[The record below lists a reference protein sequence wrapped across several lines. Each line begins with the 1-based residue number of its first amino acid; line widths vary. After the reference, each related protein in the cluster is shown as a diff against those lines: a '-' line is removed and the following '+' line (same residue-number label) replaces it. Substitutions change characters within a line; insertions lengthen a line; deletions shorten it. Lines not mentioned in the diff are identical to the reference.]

1 MSRAQARSYK
11 SRNDLLFVGACL
23 QATTDTQSYAV
34 RGTTNIGPHV
44 KHPLLL
50 IQTGEAPEAIHARFG
65 GFADWFRKAMRLEP
79 AQMRV
84 ARVDAGE
91 SLPNPREVAG
101 AVITGS
107 AAMVTERADWSER
120 TAGWIRD
127 AVDAQTPLF
136 GVCYGH
142 QLMAHAL
149 GGTVGWLP
157 RGREIGTQ
165 TVTRA
170 GKADGGWM
178 DGLPVSFAAHT
189 THRQSVLVPPPGAEV
204 LASSELDPNQLLRYA
219 PHAFSAQFHPEFSAA
234 AMRAYIV
241 ARTDALREEGL
252 DPVALEADVRETEAA
267 RALLERFAHGALA
280 SSGVRAFESQP
291 LS

>member
-1 MSRAQARSYK
+1 MR
-11 SRNDLLFVGACL
+11 
-23 QATTDTQSYAV
+23 
-34 RGTTNIGPHV
+34 
-44 KHPLLL
+44 PLLL

-65 GFADWFRKAMRLEP
+65 GFADWFRHAMRLEP
-79 AQMRV
+79 TQLRV
-84 ARVDAGE
+84 VRVDAGE
-91 SLPNPREVAG
+91 PLPRPREVAG

-127 AVDAQTPLF
+127 AVDTQTPLF

-157 RGREIGTQ
+157 HGREIGTQ
-165 TVTRA
+165 TITRQESSGRGREIGTHTVTR
-170 GKADGGWM
+170 GGNADGGWM

-189 THRQSVLVPPPGAEV
+189 THRQSVLVPPPDAEV
-204 LASSELDPNQLLRYA
+204 LARSELDPYQMLRHA
-219 PHAFSAQFHPEFSAA
+219 PHAFSSQFHPEFTAA

-267 RALLERFAHGALA
+267 RALLERFAHKALA
-280 SSGVRAFESQP
+280 SDEVRAIESQP